1 MTTTINLDVKIDFF
15 LKTHLTIEQLSTRKK
30 YDMKEASHITSIFF
44 QKFKNINKRSLVPN
58 LFQS

>member
-15 LKTHLTIEQLSTRKK
+15 LKTNLTIEQLSTRKK

-44 QKFKNINKRSLVPN
+44 QKFKT
-58 LFQS
+58 